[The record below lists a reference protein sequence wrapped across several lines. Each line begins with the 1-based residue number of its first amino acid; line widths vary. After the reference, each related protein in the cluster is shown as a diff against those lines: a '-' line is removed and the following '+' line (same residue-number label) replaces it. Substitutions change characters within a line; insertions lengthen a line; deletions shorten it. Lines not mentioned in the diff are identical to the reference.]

1 MKLISKFK
9 KLEIF
14 HKLTDIPALTNP
26 VITIGMFDGVHLG
39 HRQIFSKLTSAA
51 KAIGSKSVVIT
62 FDTHPRMV
70 LQHDA
75 YKLKFINS
83 YQEKIDLI
91 AKSEVDYLIFL
102 PFTKEFSQLTTAD
115 FVKTILVDTLH
126 IKTLIVGHDNRF
138 GNKENNNFS
147 SLYEL
152 SQQSGFEIR
161 QAEIKNIGDI
171 AVSST
176 KIREAL
182 DKGNIRQANLMLGYS
197 YQLSGKVIMGNQIG
211 QKIGF
216 PTANIDLE
224 NDFKLIPSLG
234 VYAIKAG
241 LGNKI
246 YNGML
251 NIGIRPTL
259 NINKL
264 SIEAHLFDFDLD
276 IYGQYLTVFFVDKI
290 RDEQRFEGLD
300 ALVVQLKKDLLTTKE
315 ILK

>member
-1 MKLISKFK
+1 
-9 KLEIF
+9 
-14 HKLTDIPALTNP
+14 
-26 VITIGMFDGVHLG
+26 
-39 HRQIFSKLTSAA
+39 
-51 KAIGSKSVVIT
+51 
-62 FDTHPRMV
+62 
-70 LQHDA
+70 
-75 YKLKFINS
+75 
-83 YQEKIDLI
+83 
-91 AKSEVDYLIFL
+91 
-102 PFTKEFSQLTTAD
+102 
-115 FVKTILVDTLH
+115 
-126 IKTLIVGHDNRF
+126 
-138 GNKENNNFS
+138 
-147 SLYEL
+147 
-152 SQQSGFEIR
+152 
-161 QAEIKNIGDI
+161 
-171 AVSST
+171 
-176 KIREAL
+176 L